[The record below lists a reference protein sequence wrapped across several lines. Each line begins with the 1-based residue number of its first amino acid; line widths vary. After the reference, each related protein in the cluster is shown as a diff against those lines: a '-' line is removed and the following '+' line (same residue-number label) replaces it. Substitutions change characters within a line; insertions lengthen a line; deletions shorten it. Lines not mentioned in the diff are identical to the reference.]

1 VAELRGALIAIH
13 PKPRPP
19 SDFQALR
26 VSGLLR
32 ESRNPSTSLTLL
44 RVQALEAQ
52 MKVKERQIVKLLEG
66 FVERV
71 SGHDTM
77 VRALVRQ
84 PPKPRAL
91 LNRHSLCM

>member
-1 VAELRGALIAIH
+1 
-13 PKPRPP
+13 
-19 SDFQALR
+19 
-26 VSGLLR
+26 
-32 ESRNPSTSLTLL
+32 
-44 RVQALEAQ
+44 